1 MDNNIHADE
10 KCFFMTK
17 TAVKYYLRFESV
29 FGIVVTVMVIILKKL
44 IYKKCF

>member
-17 TAVKYYLRFESV
+17 TAVKCYLRRDEDEDEPF
-29 FGIVVTVMVIILKKL
+29 IWTTILV
-44 IYKKCF
+44 